1 MALEPLSL
9 LAGTTKIGH
18 TLEDYRLHAPPD
30 GGAERTFELRVDF
43 ERPFTSPPVVHLGL
57 TGFDITN
64 ADAARVATRVRS
76 IDAQGFTLVVTTW
89 LSTAIWSLD
98 FTWLALG
105 R

>member
-1 MALEPLSL
+1 MALEPLLL
-9 LAGTTKIGH
+9 LAGNTKLGPS
-18 TLEDYRLHAPPD
+18 LEDYGLHAPPE

-43 ERPFTSPPVVHLGL
+43 ERPFTSPPVVHVGI

-64 ADAARVATRVRS
+64 ADAARVAVRVRS
-76 IDAQGFTLVVTTW
+76 IDARGFTLVASTW

-98 FTWLALG
+98 LTWLALG